1 MAYADRIRRSVFG
14 FRVQQLGGTHHPSES
29 RTPEAGSPAEWKAM
43 SLDAFV
49 RCTCIRDGKAKPH
62 PFPER
67 LPYDESGKP
76 VLTGEPSD
84 EEWDAHDQWVT
95 DSCEHGGYILS
106 MFLGN
111 ITRVKNLRS
120 FLRALQ
126 GNPGPKFPILLEKV
140 LYDGTHTG
148 DWIPIKESPALLKE
162 VNTVLH
168 SSDILAD
175 SEKEFFNN
183 MKLLCEASIAT
194 GNPIMF

>member
-1 MAYADRIRRSVFG
+1 
-14 FRVQQLGGTHHPSES
+14 
-29 RTPEAGSPAEWKAM
+29 M

-62 PFPER
+62 PFPKR
-67 LPYDESGKP
+67 LTFEESGEP
-76 VLTGEPSD
+76 TLTGEPSD
-84 EEWDAHDQWVT
+84 EEWDAHDQWMSQ
-95 DSCEHGGYILS
+95 SCEHEGFLLAL
-106 MFLGN
+106 FLGN
-111 ITRVKNLRS
+111 ITRVKNLRR
-120 FLRALQ
+120 FLTALQ
-126 GNPGPKFPILLEKV
+126 GKPGPRFPILLEKV

-148 DWIPIKESPALLKE
+148 DWVPIKESPALLKE

-183 MKLLCEASIAT
+183 MRMLCEASIAT

>member
-1 MAYADRIRRSVFG
+1 
-14 FRVQQLGGTHHPSES
+14 
-29 RTPEAGSPAEWKAM
+29 M

-67 LPYDESGKP
+67 LSYDESGEP

-84 EEWDAHDQWVT
+84 EEWDAHDPGVT

-126 GNPGPKFPILLEKV
+126 GNPGPKFPIVLDKV
-140 LYDGTHTG
+140 LHDGTHTS
-148 DWIPIKESPALLKE
+148 DWIPIKESPALLQE
-162 VNTVLH
+162 VNAVLH
-168 SSDILAD
+168 SRDILAD
-175 SEKEFFNN
+175 SEKEFFDN
-183 MKLLCEASIAT
+183 MKELCEASIAT

>member
-1 MAYADRIRRSVFG
+1 MR
-14 FRVQQLGGTHHPSES
+14 
-29 RTPEAGSPAEWKAM
+29 
-43 SLDAFV
+43 LDAFV

-67 LPYDESGKP
+67 LSYDESGEP

-126 GNPGPKFPILLEKV
+126 GNPGPKFPILLDKV
-140 LYDGTHTG
+140 LYDGTHHG
-148 DWIPIKESPALLKE
+148 RLDP
-162 VNTVLH
+162 
-168 SSDILAD
+168 DQG
-175 SEKEFFNN
+175 
-183 MKLLCEASIAT
+183 IAGAAEGSQHGT
-194 GNPIMF
+194 PFQRHPRGFGKRVF

>member
-1 MAYADRIRRSVFG
+1 
-14 FRVQQLGGTHHPSES
+14 
-29 RTPEAGSPAEWKAM
+29 M
-43 SLDAFV
+43 SLDGFV

-62 PFPER
+62 PFPD
-67 LPYDESGKP
+67 LLAFDESGDPMLK
-76 VLTGEPSD
+76 GDPS
-84 EEWDAHDQWVT
+84 EEQWEAHDEWVNEA
-95 DSCEHGGYILS
+95 CEHGGFILS
-106 MFLGN
+106 LFLGN

-126 GNPGPKFPILLEKV
+126 GKPGPRFPLLLEKV

-148 DWIPIKESPALLKE
+148 DWIPAKESPALLNE

-175 SEKEFFNN
+175 SEKEFFEN
-183 MKLLCEASIAT
+183 MKQLCDASIAT